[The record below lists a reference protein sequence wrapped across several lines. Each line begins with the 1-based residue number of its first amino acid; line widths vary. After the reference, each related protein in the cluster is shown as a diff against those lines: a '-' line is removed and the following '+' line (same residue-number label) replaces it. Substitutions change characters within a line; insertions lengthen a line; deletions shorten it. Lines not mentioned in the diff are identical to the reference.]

1 MECLSCRSISGEK
14 RISPGPTVY
23 ESVYWL
29 VEHAYPTSLQGG
41 LVIVLKRH
49 AEALHELSKEEFA
62 ELAEIQYRL
71 AQTMHQYTQVEKEY
85 MACFAE
91 GLGFNHIH
99 IHFVAKPKDLPAEL
113 KGPAVFKSLQVD
125 EEHAVPPDQIKA
137 YCEDLREKFASHTRF
152 L

>member
-14 RISPGPTVY
+14 RISPGPTIY
-23 ESVYWL
+23 EGTYWL
-29 VEHAYPTSLQGG
+29 VEHAYPTSLQGW

-71 AQTMHQYTQVEKEY
+71 AQIMRQDTQVEKEY

-91 GLGFNHIH
+91 GSGFNHIH

-113 KGPAVFKSLQVD
+113 KGPAVFKVLQVD
-125 EEHAVPPDQIKA
+125 EAHAVPPDAIKA
-137 YCEDLREKFASHTRF
+137 YCEDVREKFVS